1 MQKCQLYEPGLQ
13 VQILVAIA
21 CGVGKLGLLC
31 SWHTLTSVSLSQ
43 DLNYTWK
50 ATCADGIM
58 SGPCCHLKVIE
69 KDAKTSMRKFCFR
82 RMPLTGILGP
92 KPLPLFVSQFLC
104 GKQAPCTTS
113 AGPCDTPSNHRPQ
126 STIPTINRN
135 LWYCDQNKLFFF
147 ISLVYFD
154 PVKKWHPTIQRQL
167 YNIQQNPTDIL
178 SKLESSSLQIKELID
193 E

>member
-1 MQKCQLYEPGLQ
+1 MQKCQLHEPGLQ

-21 CGVGKLGLLC
+21 CGVGILGLLC
-31 SWHTLTSVSLSQ
+31 SWHILTSISHSQ

-50 ATCADGIM
+50 GPCADGIM
-58 SGPCCHLKVIE
+58 PGPCCHLRAIE
-69 KDAKTSMRKFCFR
+69 KEAKISQRKFCIR

-92 KPLPLFVSQFLC
+92 KPLPLFVSQVLC
-104 GKQAPCTTS
+104 GKQASCTTS

-126 STIPTINRN
+126 STTLTINWN
-135 LWYCDQNKLFFF
+135 LWCCNQNKPFFF

-154 PVKKWHPTIQRQL
+154 PVKRWQPTIQRQL
-167 YNIQQNPTDIL
+167 HNIHQNPTGML